1 MKALN
6 EGTLYN
12 YLDGIFKY
20 KMRTFISMTLYKNG
34 NSASMWGASI
44 ENPQQNPR
52 DIWFSIDQGHYQ
64 FKYLYYNLDTKVDAV
79 HFTNG
84 SGLTSNDG
92 NAYSGRY
99 YINSS
104 KGNSYVD
111 VNNWNPKLLSEYYFS
126 KYSSVKKEQE

>member
-1 MKALN
+1 
-6 EGTLYN
+6 
-12 YLDGIFKY
+12 
-20 KMRTFISMTLYKNG
+20 MRTFISMTLYKNG
-34 NSASMWGASI
+34 NAASMWGASI

-64 FKYLYYNLDTKVDAV
+64 FKYLYYNLETKMDTV

-104 KGNSYVD
+104 KGNLYID
-111 VNNWNPKLLSEYYFS
+111 VYNWNPKIMSEYYFS
-126 KYSSVKKEQE
+126 KYSSVEKEQE